1 MVSALGPQAVIHQA
15 GEGEVNRAFGMT
27 RLIRITP
34 EQTGGTFSAWI
45 DEVPEGVGPPLHV
58 HHDAQEMF
66 CVLEGRVLFRCSG
79 RNAELGPGGTVLVP
93 QRAEHTFK
101 ALGPGTTRMLVT
113 ITPGRFIGF
122 FREVEAQGLSPER
135 DMDRITKIA
144 RDYDL
149 EFVGP
154 PI

>member
-1 MVSALGPQAVIHQA
+1 MSSVLGPQAVIHGA
-15 GEGEVNRAFGMT
+15 GEGEVNRAFGLP
-27 RLIRITP
+27 RRILVTP

-45 DEVPEGVGPPLHV
+45 DEVPEGAGPPLHV
-58 HHDAQEMF
+58 HHDAQEFF

-79 RNAELGPGGTVLVP
+79 RNAELGPGGTVLIP
-93 QRAEHTFK
+93 QRAEHTYK

-122 FREVEAQGLSPER
+122 FRDVEKEGLSPER
-135 DMDRITKIA
+135 DMDRITKVA

-154 PI
+154 PL

>member
-1 MVSALGPQAVIHQA
+1 MSSVLGPQAVVHQA
-15 GEGEVNRAFGMT
+15 GEGEVNRAFGLP
-27 RLIRITP
+27 RLIRVTP
-34 EQTGGTFSAWI
+34 EETGGTFSAWI

-58 HHDAQEMF
+58 HHDAQEFF

-79 RNAELGPGGTVLVP
+79 RNAELGPGGTALVP
-93 QRAEHTFK
+93 QHAEHTYK
-101 ALGPGTTRMLVT
+101 TLAPTRMLVT

-122 FREVEAQGLSPER
+122 FREVEAEGLSPER
-135 DMDRITKIA
+135 DMERITTIA

-149 EFVGP
+149 EFTGP